1 MVKLKG
7 LNCDVIGFFGNK
19 DKSPSPEMVTKFE
32 QDMLTTGKKITAYKY
47 ETGHGFAN
55 PSNPSFNKE
64 ATEDAHNK
72 AIEFL
77 KLTGSADMFD
87 NAISQIGMMVPE
99 KNKEAYTKEAKGT
112 LDGLYGEIAELYMK
126 EFTQDEIAELV
137 AFYKSEIGQK
147 LSSKQTQL
155 TQQGMMLGQN
165 WGMELQQIAQ
175 KHSN

>member
-1 MVKLKG
+1 MSFDCNKKSINITNNLKQR
-7 LNCDVIGFFGNK
+7 LNNTLI
-19 DKSPSPEMVTKFE
+19 M
-32 QDMLTTGKKITAYKY
+32 KKIIVVIALLLTVSLQAQDNSEFKKQ
-47 ETGHGFAN
+47 T
-55 PSNPSFNKE
+55 
-64 ATEDAHNK
+64 
-72 AIEFL
+72 IEFL

>member
-1 MVKLKG
+1 MSFDCNKKSINITNNLKQR
-7 LNCDVIGFFGNK
+7 LNNTLI
-19 DKSPSPEMVTKFE
+19 M
-32 QDMLTTGKKITAYKY
+32 KKIIVVVALLLTVSLQAQDNSEFKKQ
-47 ETGHGFAN
+47 T
-55 PSNPSFNKE
+55 
-64 ATEDAHNK
+64 
-72 AIEFL
+72 IEFL